1 MFVEE
6 GARVLIA
13 DIDDARG
20 DALEAELNGT
30 GDGKSALYHS
40 FDVTH
45 EIRWIEIIAEI
56 MGKWGRLDVV
66 MNNAGMSVVKGRA
79 TVEDTTVENWDT
91 VFAVSSTAIMLGMKN
106 AIPVMKKNGGGSW
119 WLYC

>member
-13 DIDDARG
+13 DIDDAKG

-30 GDGKSALYHS
+30 GDGKSALYRS